1 MIKVIIFDLGSVCFR
16 IDWLKLNDE
25 MVNKFG
31 ISTLITSNY
40 GADIQEV
47 YYQTLAGKKNMEDV
61 FTEICKLKNI
71 KRDVS
76 EICAFYKEAYK
87 RHRKPNKKLMKLIE
101 KLKEKY
107 EIICLSDTN
116 KIHFESHQEQGLLK
130 HFSKV
135 FTSFELGSRKSDKN
149 TFIKVLEQVKV
160 KPEET
165 LFIDDYKTNVDNAKS
180 LGINAIKYENYNQL
194 VKELKHLKII

>member
-1 MIKVIIFDLGSVCFR
+1 MIKVIIFDLGSVCFK

-47 YYQTLAGKKNMEDV
+47 YYQTLAGKKNMKDV

-87 RHRKPNKKLMKLIE
+87 KCKKTNKRLMELIK

-107 EIICLSDTN
+107 KIICLSDTN

-130 HFSKV
+130 HFSEV
-135 FTSFELGSRKSDKN
+135 FVSFELGSRKSDKN
-149 TFIKVLEQVKV
+149 TFIKVLEQIKV
-160 KPEET
+160 KPGET
-165 LFIDDYKTNVDNAKS
+165 LFIDDYKINVDNAKS
-180 LGINAIKYENYNQL
+180 LGINTIKYENYNQL